1 MKNIKTTT
9 KYNIIFVI
17 VSLVMGF
24 RCIGV
29 EEFLSSV
36 SDSVSMAVYVL
47 LYILWGLLIIRKTP
61 ADKIYNIFILLI
73 FFTIWAMSIFTG
85 ADYIGS
91 TNTLALLCMLYEVYF
106 IIIDANIV
114 FLVLCPLIGVLAR
127 SEFLFAYMGL
137 IIVLLIYN
145 AIYKNKTRYIAA
157 IIINLCTNIGT
168 YLFFTFSSANR
179 IPELIGLEDD
189 YIGFPDISISLLRTG
204 IMCVL
209 LIPYI
214 VFYVIL
220 IKKMKRAEGAFYRI
234 LPFGAIS
241 IVPLFFMINNY
252 GTWFFAIVAYY
263 SLSTMALI
271 LMNDQK
277 VDGAFSGIIN
287 TIRSNYKYLVLLL
300 IYAVLFTPIDNVKI
314 GYFVNNFIR

>member
-17 VSLVMGF
+17 VAIVMCF

-29 EEFLSSV
+29 EEFLSSFV
-36 SDSVSMAVYVL
+36 GAVSMAVYVL
-47 LYILWGLLIIRKTP
+47 LYILWGILIIRKTP
-61 ADKIYNIFILLI
+61 ADKMYNIFILLI
-73 FFTIWAMSIFTG
+73 FFTIWAMSMFTG

-91 TNTLALLCMLYEVYF
+91 TNTLALLCMLYEVYL

-114 FLVLCPLIGVLAR
+114 LLIICPLIGVLAR

-137 IIVLLIYN
+137 IIVLLAYN
-145 AIYKNKTRYIAA
+145 AIYKNRTKYMAA

-168 YLFFTFSSANR
+168 YLFFAFSSVNR
-179 IPELIGLEDD
+179 IPELIGFEDD
-189 YIGFPDISISLLRTG
+189 NIGFPDISVSLLRIG

-214 VFYVIL
+214 AFYAIF
-220 IKKMKRAEGAFYRI
+220 IKRMNKPKNTFYRI
-234 LPFGAIS
+234 LPLGALS
-241 IVPLFFMINNY
+241 IVPLFIMINNY

-263 SLSTMALI
+263 SLSIMALI
-271 LMNDQK
+271 LMNDPK
-277 VDGAFSGIIN
+277 VDSAFSGIIYE
-287 TIRSNYKYLVLLL
+287 IRSNYKYLVLLL